1 METWQI
7 ILTVF
12 GAVVIPMIGFL
23 LGFRPFIKDTVRAEL
38 ADFKTDV
45 TERLSRIEG
54 RLEEARVTSQLI
66 APLLADKLKS
76 EEANPNGRKN
86 ELLEKWK
93 AGTLTYQEFVE
104 LRDILGNEALQAD
117 EAKRNLIMLAYIG
130 LLAYGLSLAKKQI
143 ERKTGT
149 S

>member
-7 ILTVF
+7 TLTMF
-12 GAVVIPMIGFL
+12 GAVIIPMIGFL
-23 LGFRPFIKDTVRAEL
+23 LLFRPFIKDTIKAEL
-38 ADFKTDV
+38 GDFKTDV

-54 RLEEARVTSQLI
+54 RLEELGPMAQWIASQVV
-66 APLLADKLKS
+66 PKLKS
-76 EEANPNGRKN
+76 EEANPNGHKN

-93 AGTLTYQEFVE
+93 VGTLTYQESVE
-104 LRDILGNEALQAD
+104 LRDILAQEALQAD

-130 LLAYGLSLAKKQI
+130 LATYALSLTKKSIDQ
-143 ERKTGT
+143 KTST

>member
-7 ILTVF
+7 TLTVF
-12 GAVVIPMIGFL
+12 GAVIIPMIGL
-23 LGFRPFIKDTVRAEL
+23 LLLFRPFIKDTVKAEL

-54 RLEEARVTSQLI
+54 RLEEFGVTSQLI
-66 APLLADKLKS
+66 ASLVAERLKS
-76 EEANPNGRKN
+76 KEANPNGRKN

-93 AGTLTYQEFVE
+93 VGTLTYQEYLE
-104 LRDILGNEALQAD
+104 LREILAHEAMQAD

-130 LLAYGLSLAKKQI
+130 LASYALSLAKKQI
-143 ERKTGT
+143 DPKTGT